1 MIDRHLKSRIQYL
14 LARRPAVV
22 LLGARQVGKTTLAQS
37 IARERDAIYLDLEKA
52 NDIRL
57 LSDDPESYLAE
68 HVQRLVIIDEV
79 QSYPNLFR
87 SLRGL
92 IDVGREQG
100 VRAGRFLLLGS
111 ASRDLL
117 RQSAES
123 LAGRVAY
130 LELTPLKAQEVGED
144 SLNRLW
150 VRGGLP
156 DSFLATSDEESC
168 ELRSDFITTYLE
180 RDIRQLDVRT
190 PTTTLRNLW
199 TMLFHLQGTPLNK
212 NTIASSL
219 GIDNNTVTKYIGIME
234 DMMLIRTLQPWH
246 TNIKKRL
253 VKSPKIYLRDS
264 GIAHA
269 LLGLVTKDML
279 LSHPLA
285 GASWEGF
292 VIENI
297 LASLPPLSGAN
308 FYRTA
313 SHGSEIDLVL
323 TSKGRKPWAIEIKRS
338 HAPKLARGFHV
349 ACQDILPEAKYVVY
363 PGTEQFPLRHGVRAV
378 GIREMCRIAANL

>member
-1 MIDRHLKSRIQYL
+1 MIDRCLKSRIQYL

-22 LLGARQVGKTTLAQS
+22 LLGARQVGKTTLAKS
-37 IARERDAIYLDLEKA
+37 IANERDAIYVDLEKL
-52 NDIRL
+52 NDLRL
-57 LSDDPESYLAE
+57 LSDDPEGYLTEQA
-68 HVQRLVIIDEV
+68 HRLVIIDEV
-79 QSYPNLFR
+79 QHYPELFR

-100 VRAGRFLLLGS
+100 LRVGRFLLLGS
-111 ASRDLL
+111 ASRTLL

-130 LELTPLKAQEVGED
+130 LELTPLQAREVDENL
-144 SLNRLW
+144 LNRLW

-168 ELRSDFITTYLE
+168 ELRLDFITTYLE
-180 RDIRQLDVRT
+180 RDIGQLDVRIS
-190 PTTTLRNLW
+190 TTVLRNLW
-199 TMLFHLQGTPLNK
+199 TMLFHMQATPLNK

-219 GIDNNTVTKYIGIME
+219 GVDSKTVIRYLGIME
-234 DMMLIRTLQPWH
+234 DLMLIRTLQPWYRN
-246 TNIKKRL
+246 TKKRL
-253 VKSPKIYLRDS
+253 IKSPKVYFRDS

-269 LLGLVTKDML
+269 LLGLSTKDL
-279 LSHPLA
+279 IVSHPLA

-308 FYRTA
+308 FYRSA
-313 SHGSEIDLVL
+313 SHGSEIDLLL
-323 TSKGRKPWAIEIKRS
+323 TVKDRKPWAIEIKRS
-338 HAPKLARGFHV
+338 HTPKLERGFHL
-349 ACQDILPEAKYVVY
+349 ACQDVLPEEKFVVY
-363 PGTEQFPLRHGVRAV
+363 PGTEQFPLRHGVRVIGVQEICKLVA
-378 GIREMCRIAANL
+378 EL